1 MKVFLLCAFLV
12 AAGVSTAAERVIL
25 FEEYSQTG

>member
-12 AAGVSTAAERVIL
+12 VSGVSTAAERVVL
-25 FEEYSQTG
+25 FEEYTQTG